1 MKTIRLFF
9 VTILLL
15 TSTLSFAQNRVNFKI
30 NSAHTEYFVPG
41 SDKDYYVF
49 EYPGLSQ
56 HELFNRVKMAWY
68 ETSFTTGAFTNIEEV
83 SDCFLQ
89 GRVDV
94 VMEDGYYIRYGLIF
108 KFKDEKIRVNT
119 PILMYYSGS
128 DLNNVPL
135 LKMLEINKILIK
147 ILNPSEVVNNW

>member
-30 NSAHTEYFVPG
+30 NSAHTEYSVPG

-68 ETSFTTGAFTNIEEV
+68 ENNESNIIHEV
-83 SDCFLQ
+83 SDEFIKVYPS
-89 GRVDV
+89 VDV
-94 VMEDGYYIRYGLIF
+94 NTENRSYISYSLIF
-108 KFKDEKIRVNT
+108 KFKDGKICVSPPVLRG
-119 PILMYYSGS
+119 YSNGV
-128 DLNNVPL
+128 DPNNVPL
-135 LKMLEINKILIK
+135 VKMLEINKLINK
-147 ILNPSEVVNNW
+147 ILNTSEVVNNW